1 MDTTKRNTLII
12 SFSFLL
18 FLFFLSR
25 CSACNSKRGRNNSNN
40 PAQRRIKPLPPGNNE
55 KNITLPDSAG
65 KISQFTT
72 VKYTIKNGVMEV
84 PVSINKNPMSF
95 IFDTGAGLIS
105 ISNVEATYLYKQ
117 GSLSDEDILGKAQFT
132 DANGNINEGT
142 IINLKE
148 VNIGDRTIYNIKAS
162 VVNNLAAPLLFGQS
176 AMQKFGKISI
186 DYKKEQI
193 QLEY

>member
-1 MDTTKRNTLII
+1 MDISKQNTTII
-12 SFSFLL
+12 AIVFIILM
-18 FLFFLSR
+18 FFLSH
-25 CSACNSKRGRNNSNN
+25 CNSCSSKRTRNNSNN
-40 PAQRRIKPLPPGNNE
+40 SAQRRTKPLPLNDQQ
-55 KNITLPDSAG
+55 KTNILLDTGA
-65 KISQFTT
+65 KTRQITT
-72 VKYTIKNGVMEV
+72 VSYTIKNGVMEV
-84 PVSINKNPMSF
+84 PVSINRNPMSF

-117 GSLSDEDILGKAQFT
+117 GSLSKEDILGKAQFT

-162 VVNNLAAPLLFGQS
+162 VVNNLAAPLLLGQS

-186 DYKKEQI
+186 DYQKEQI